1 MNFFDTYDVEKRG
14 SIAFE
19 DFKSFLS
26 HLMLVLMIPLEEK
39 HLLHLAKL
47 IDVNKDNRYS
57 QDEIVHVFSEL
68 EIKDYF
74 ES

>member
-1 MNFFDTYDVEKRG
+1 ML
-14 SIAFE
+14 AF
-19 DFKSFLS
+19 
-26 HLMLVLMIPLEEK
+26 MIPLEEK

-57 QDEIVHVFSEL
+57 QDEIVHVFSEK

>member
-1 MNFFDTYDVEKRG
+1 MSSIRKYDVEKRG
-14 SIAFE
+14 SLSFE
-19 DFKSFLS
+19 DFLSFLRQ
-26 HLMLVLMIPLEEK
+26 LMLAFMIPLEEK

-57 QDEIVHVFSEL
+57 QDEIVHVFSEK